1 MRTASL
7 LATVA
12 IPALMATSAAYAAQ
26 PATSTGPS
34 TELRTGSGQA
44 FPDKPIRLI
53 IGSAPGSG
61 PDIMARLIA
70 EHLYGAW
77 GQRVVV
83 DTRPGVAGILSAEQ
97 ALRANPDGY
106 TWLMLTSQL
115 FIATSVYP
123 NLTFNLDKDF
133 DSVSLVGLVPW
144 VVTISPP
151 LPVSSVS
158 ELIALA
164 KKSPGR
170 LRYGSGGPGSGEHF
184 ATVMFTHTAG
194 IDMLHVPYKG
204 VAGALID
211 TIANEIQMQF
221 AVYPAAFPHVSS
233 GRLRAIAV
241 STSKRAPGLPNVPTI
256 ADTLPGFV
264 NFGWYSIIA
273 PKGTPAAV
281 LNKASAE
288 IVKAAREP
296 AFGERLKTLGIEIIA
311 GGRKEL
317 DDYRTIE
324 RKRLTELVKATG
336 ISIAK

>member
-1 MRTASL
+1 MRTARL

-12 IPALMATSAAYAAQ
+12 IPAVMAASATHAAQ
-26 PATSTGPS
+26 PT
-34 TELRTGSGQA
+34 

-70 EHLYGAW
+70 DHLYGVW

-97 ALRANPDGY
+97 ALRAERDGY

-115 FIATSVYP
+115 FVATSVYP
-123 NLTFNLDKDF
+123 NLSFNLDKDF
-133 DSVSLVGLVPW
+133 DSVALVGLVPW

-151 LPVSSVS
+151 LPVKSVS

-164 KKSPGR
+164 KKSPGK

-184 ATVMFTHTAG
+184 ATVMFTHMAG

-204 VAGALID
+204 VVGALID
-211 TIANEIQMQF
+211 AIANEIQMQF

-264 NFGWYSIIA
+264 NFGWYSIVA
-273 PKGTPAAV
+273 PKGTPRAV
-281 LNKASAE
+281 LDKASAE

-317 DDYRTIE
+317 DDFRTAE

>member
-1 MRTASL
+1 MGAAKL

-12 IPALMATSAAYAAQ
+12 IPALMAASAAYAAQ
-26 PATSTGPS
+26 P
-34 TELRTGSGQA
+34 A

-53 IGSAPGSG
+53 VGSASGSG

-70 EHLYGAW
+70 DHLYGVW

-83 DTRPGVAGILSAEQ
+83 DARPGVAGIISAEQ
-97 ALRANPDGY
+97 ALRSERDGY

-115 FIATSVYP
+115 FVATSVYP
-123 NLTFNLDKDF
+123 DLKFNLDKDF

-144 VVTISPP
+144 VLTVSPP
-151 LPVSSVS
+151 LPANSVS

-164 KKSPGR
+164 KKSPGK
-170 LRYGSGGPGSGEHF
+170 LRYGTGGPGSGEHF
-184 ATVMFTHTAG
+184 TTVMFTHMAG
-194 IDMLHVPYKG
+194 INMLHVPYKG
-204 VAGALID
+204 VAQALLD

-221 AVYPAAFPHVSS
+221 AVYPAAWPQVSS
-233 GRLRAIAV
+233 GRLRALGV
-241 STSKRAPGLPNVPTI
+241 STAKRAPGLPNVPAIVETV
-256 ADTLPGFV
+256 PGYV
-264 NFGWYSIIA
+264 NFGWYSIVA
-273 PKGTPAAV
+273 PKGTPRAV
-281 LNKASAE
+281 LAKASAE

-296 AFGERLKTLGIEIIA
+296 AFGERLKVLGIEIIG

-317 DDYRTIE
+317 DDFRRSE

>member
-1 MRTASL
+1 MRTAKL
-7 LATVA
+7 LATIA
-12 IPALMATSAAYAAQ
+12 LPAFMAASATHAAQ
-26 PATSTGPS
+26 PT
-34 TELRTGSGQA
+34 

-70 EHLYGAW
+70 DHLYGVW

-123 NLTFNLDKDF
+123 DLKFNLDKDF

-164 KKSPGR
+164 KKSPGK

-184 ATVMFTHTAG
+184 ATVMFTHMAG

-211 TIANEIQMQF
+211 AIANEIQMQF

-241 STSKRAPGLPNVPTI
+241 STSKRAPGLPSVPTI

-264 NFGWYSIIA
+264 NFGWYSIVA
-273 PKGTPAAV
+273 PKGIPRAV
-281 LNKASAE
+281 LDKASAE

-317 DDYRTIE
+317 DDFRTAE

-336 ISIAK
+336 ISITK

>member
-1 MRTASL
+1 
-7 LATVA
+7 
-12 IPALMATSAAYAAQ
+12 MATSAAYAAQ
-26 PATSTGPS
+26 PATSTGSEPFLS
-34 TELRTGSGQA
+34 TSKGQA

-53 IGSAPGSG
+53 IGSASGSG

-221 AVYPAAFPHVSS
+221 AVYPAAWPHVSS

-241 STSKRAPGLPNVPTI
+241 STAKRAPGLPNVPTI
-256 ADTLPGFV
+256 ADTMPGFV

>member
-12 IPALMATSAAYAAQ
+12 ITALMAASAAYAAQ
-26 PATSTGPS
+26 P
-34 TELRTGSGQA
+34 A

-123 NLTFNLDKDF
+123 DLKFNLDKDF

-144 VVTISPP
+144 VLAVSPQ
-151 LPVSSVS
+151 LPANSVA
-158 ELIALA
+158 ELVALA
-164 KKSPGR
+164 KKSPGK

-184 ATVMFTHTAG
+184 TTVMFTHLAG

-233 GRLRAIAV
+233 GRLRGLGV
-241 STSKRAPGLPNVPTI
+241 STAKRAPGLPNLPVIVDTVP
-256 ADTLPGFV
+256 GYV
-264 NFGWYSIIA
+264 NFGWYSIVA

>member
-1 MRTASL
+1 MHTAKL
-7 LATVA
+7 LGA
-12 IPALMATSAAYAAQ
+12 IMFPVLALAPTLHAAQ
-26 PATSTGPS
+26 QS
-34 TELRTGSGQA
+34 

-70 EHLYGAW
+70 DHLDGVW

-83 DTRPGVAGILSAEQ
+83 DARPGVAGVLSAEH

-106 TWLMLTSQL
+106 TWMMLTSQL

-123 NLTFNLDKDF
+123 DLKFNLDKDF
-133 DSVSLVGLVPW
+133 VSISFIGLVPW
-144 VVTISPP
+144 ILTVNPQVPAK
-151 LPVSSVS
+151 SVS

-164 KKSPGR
+164 KRSPGK

-184 ATVMFTHTAG
+184 TTVMFTHLSG

-204 VAGALID
+204 VAQALLD

-221 AVYPAAFPHVSS
+221 AVYPVGKPHVDS
-233 GRLRAIAV
+233 GRLRALGV
-241 STSKRAPGLPNVPTI
+241 STAKPALGMPNVPAI
-256 ADTLPGFV
+256 VDTVPGYV
-264 NFGWYSIIA
+264 NFGWYSIVA
-273 PKGTPAAV
+273 PKGTAEAV
-281 LNKASAE
+281 LAKASAE
-288 IVKAAREP
+288 VVKAVREP
-296 AFGERLKTLGIEIIA
+296 AFGERLKTLGIEIIG

-317 DDYRTIE
+317 DEFRAAE

-336 ISIAK
+336 ITIR

>member
-12 IPALMATSAAYAAQ
+12 IPALMATSTAYAAQ
-26 PATSTGPS
+26 P
-34 TELRTGSGQA
+34 A
-44 FPDKPIRLI
+44 FPDKPIRFI
-53 IGSAPGSG
+53 IGSASGSG

-70 EHLYGAW
+70 DHLYGVW

-83 DTRPGVAGILSAEQ
+83 DARPGVAGILSAEQ

-115 FIATSVYP
+115 FVATSVYP

-144 VVTISPP
+144 VLTVSPQVP
-151 LPVSSVS
+151 ANSVS

-164 KKSPGR
+164 KKSPGK

-184 ATVMFTHTAG
+184 TTVMFTHLAG
-194 IDMLHVPYKG
+194 IDMLHIPYKG

-233 GRLRAIAV
+233 GRLRGLGV
-241 STSKRAPGLPNVPTI
+241 STAKRAPGLPNLPVIVDTVP
-256 ADTLPGFV
+256 GYV
-264 NFGWYSIIA
+264 NFGWYSIVA

-281 LNKASAE
+281 LDKASAE

>member
-1 MRTASL
+1 MHAIKLFATA
-7 LATVA
+7 A
-12 IPALMATSAAYAAQ
+12 IPAFIAASAATAAQ
-26 PATSTGPS
+26 P
-34 TELRTGSGQA
+34 A
-44 FPDKPIRLI
+44 FPDKPIRFI
-53 IGSAPGSG
+53 IGSASGSG

-70 EHLYGAW
+70 DHLYGVW

-83 DTRPGVAGILSAEQ
+83 DTRPGVAGVLSAEQ
-97 ALRANPDGY
+97 ALRSERDGY
-106 TWLMLTSQL
+106 TWMMLTSQL

-123 NLTFNLDKDF
+123 NLSFNLDKDF

-144 VVTISPP
+144 VVTVNPE
-151 LPVSSVS
+151 LPAKSVA

-164 KKSPGR
+164 KKSPGK

-184 ATVMFTHTAG
+184 ATVMFTHAAG

-204 VAGALID
+204 VAGALLD

-221 AVYPAAFPHVSS
+221 AVYPAAWPQVSS
-233 GRLRAIAV
+233 GRLRAIGV
-241 STSKRAPGLPNVPTI
+241 STAKRAPGLPNVPTI
-256 ADTLPGFV
+256 AETLPGFV
-264 NFGWYSIIA
+264 NFGWYSIVA
-273 PKGTPAAV
+273 PKGTPTAV

-296 AFGERLKTLGIEIIA
+296 AFGEKLKVLGIEIIG

-317 DDYRTIE
+317 DDFRTSE

>member
-1 MRTASL
+1 MRATRL

-12 IPALMATSAAYAAQ
+12 IPALLAASAATAAQ
-26 PATSTGPS
+26 P
-34 TELRTGSGQA
+34 A
-44 FPDKPIRLI
+44 FPDKPIRFI
-53 IGSAPGSG
+53 IGSASGSG

-70 EHLYGAW
+70 DHLYGVW

-83 DTRPGVAGILSAEQ
+83 DTRPGVAGVLSAEQ
-97 ALRANPDGY
+97 ALRSERDGY
-106 TWLMLTSQL
+106 TWMMLTSQL

-123 NLTFNLDKDF
+123 NLSFNLDKDF

-144 VVTISPP
+144 VVTVNPE
-151 LPVSSVS
+151 LPANSVA

-164 KKSPGR
+164 KKSPGK

-184 ATVMFTHTAG
+184 ATVMFTHAAG

-204 VAGALID
+204 VAGALLD

-221 AVYPAAFPHVSS
+221 AVYPAAWPQVSS
-233 GRLRAIAV
+233 GRLRAIGV
-241 STSKRAPGLPNVPTI
+241 STAKRAPGLPNVPTI
-256 ADTLPGFV
+256 AETLPGFV
-264 NFGWYSIIA
+264 NFGWYSIVA
-273 PKGTPAAV
+273 PKGTPTAV

-296 AFGERLKTLGIEIIA
+296 AFGEKLKVLGIEIIG

-317 DDYRTIE
+317 DDFRTSE

>member
-1 MRTASL
+1 MRTHKM
-7 LATVA
+7 LAA
-12 IPALMATSAAYAAQ
+12 IAVPAMLAGPAAQAAQ
-26 PATSTGPS
+26 PA
-34 TELRTGSGQA
+34 A
-44 FPDKPIRLI
+44 YPDKPIRLI
-53 IGSAPGSG
+53 IGSAAGSG

-70 EHLYGAW
+70 DHLYGVW
-77 GQRVVV
+77 DQRVVV
-83 DTRPGVAGILSAEQ
+83 DTRPGVAGIISAEQ
-97 ALRANPDGY
+97 ALRSERDGY
-106 TWLMLTSQL
+106 TWMMLTSQL
-115 FIATSVYP
+115 FVATSVYP

-144 VVTISPP
+144 VVTISPQ
-151 LPVSSVS
+151 LPANSVA

-164 KKSPGR
+164 KKSPGK

-184 ATVMFTHTAG
+184 ATVHFTQMAG

-211 TIANEIQMQF
+211 TITNDIQMQF

-241 STSKRAPGLPNVPTI
+241 STAKRAPGLPDVPTI

-264 NFGWYSIIA
+264 NFGWYSIVA
-273 PKGTPAAV
+273 PKGIPAPILA
-281 LNKASAE
+281 KASAE
-288 IVKAAREP
+288 IVKAARQP

-317 DDYRTIE
+317 DDFRRTE
-324 RKRLTELVKATG
+324 RKRLTALVKATG

>member
-1 MRTASL
+1 MLAARL
-7 LATVA
+7 LATAA
-12 IPALMATSAAYAAQ
+12 IAAVLAAPAVHAAE
-26 PATSTGPS
+26 P
-34 TELRTGSGQA
+34 A
-44 FPDKPIRLI
+44 FPNKPIRLI

-70 EHLYGAW
+70 DHLYGVW

-83 DTRPGVAGILSAEQ
+83 DTRPGVAGIISAEL

-106 TWLMLTSQL
+106 TWMMLTSQL

-123 NLTFNLDKDF
+123 NLKFNLDKDF

-144 VVTISPP
+144 VQTVNPT
-151 LPVSSVS
+151 LPAKSVA

-184 ATVMFTHTAG
+184 ATVMFTHEAG

-204 VAGALID
+204 VAGALLD
-211 TIANEIQMQF
+211 AIANEIHMQF
-221 AVYPAAFPHVSS
+221 AVYPAAYPHVTSD
-233 GRLRAIAV
+233 RLRALGV
-241 STSKRAPGLPNVPTI
+241 STAKRAPGLPNVPTI
-256 ADTLPGFV
+256 GETLPGFV
-264 NFGWYSIIA
+264 NFGWYSIVA
-273 PKGTPAAV
+273 PKGTPTAV
-281 LNKASAE
+281 LNMASAE

-296 AFGERLKTLGIEIIA
+296 KFGERLKVLGIEIIA

-317 DDYRTIE
+317 DDFRTIE
-324 RKRLTELVKATG
+324 RKRLTEIVKATG
-336 ISIAK
+336 ISITR

>member
-1 MRTASL
+1 MRAARL
-7 LATVA
+7 LATAAVA
-12 IPALMATSAAYAAQ
+12 AVLAASAAYAAQ
-26 PATSTGPS
+26 PA
-34 TELRTGSGQA
+34 
-44 FPDKPIRLI
+44 FPTKPIRLI

-61 PDIMARLIA
+61 PDIMAKLIA
-70 EHLYGAW
+70 DHLYNVW

-83 DTRPGVAGILSAEQ
+83 DSRPGVAGIISAEL

-115 FIATSVYP
+115 FIATSVFP
-123 NLTFNLDKDF
+123 NLKFNLDKDF

-144 VVTISPP
+144 VTTLNPQVPAK
-151 LPVSSVS
+151 SVA

-164 KKSPGR
+164 KKTPGQ

-184 ATVMFTHTAG
+184 ATVMFTHAAG

-204 VAGALID
+204 VAGALLD
-211 TIANEIQMQF
+211 AIANEIQMQF
-221 AVYPAAFPHVSS
+221 AVYPAAYPHVSS

-241 STSKRAPGLPNVPTI
+241 STAKRAPGLPNVPTI
-256 ADTLPGFV
+256 GETLPGFV

-273 PKGTPAAV
+273 PKGTPTAV
-281 LNKASAE
+281 LNMASAE
-288 IVKAAREP
+288 IVKAARQP
-296 AFGERLKTLGIEIIA
+296 AFGERLKVLGIEIIG

-317 DDYRTIE
+317 DDFRTAE

>member
-1 MRTASL
+1 MLKSKVAIVALLS
-7 LATVA
+7 LATPVLA
-12 IPALMATSAAYAAQ
+12 GQSA
-26 PATSTGPS
+26 STYP
-34 TELRTGSGQA
+34 ER
-44 FPDKPIRLI
+44 PIRLV

-70 EHLYGAW
+70 DHLYGVW

-83 DTRPGVAGILSAEQ
+83 DTRPGVAGVLSAEQ
-97 ALRANPDGY
+97 ALRSERDGY
-106 TWLMLTSQL
+106 TWMMLTSQL

-123 NLTFNLDKDF
+123 NLSFNLDKDF

-144 VVTISPP
+144 VVTVNPE
-151 LPVSSVS
+151 LPAKSVA

-164 KKSPGR
+164 KKSPGK

-184 ATVMFTHTAG
+184 ATVMFTHAAG

-204 VAGALID
+204 VAGALLD

-221 AVYPAAFPHVSS
+221 AVYPAAWPQVSS
-233 GRLRAIAV
+233 GRLRAIGV
-241 STSKRAPGLPNVPTI
+241 STAKRAPGLPNVPTI
-256 ADTLPGFV
+256 AETLPGFV
-264 NFGWYSIIA
+264 NFGWYSIVA
-273 PKGTPAAV
+273 PKGTPTAV

-288 IVKAAREP
+288 IVRAAREP
-296 AFGERLKTLGIEIIA
+296 AFGEKLKVLGIEIIG

-317 DDYRTIE
+317 DDFRTSE